1 MSVDVFDPS
10 MTDGELVSDEF
21 ELWSRLADEFQR
33 AESPNDLD
41 FSSEDIL
48 GCSSSIAK
56 PGWEKFT
63 ESLSVDEVIKL
74 IRLATLAEMRY
85 ASMQCG
91 AKSPVIKLVKI
102 LKSKSAFSDELQKW
116 IKSVTTN
123 RYLPHG
129 DLMDML

>member
-1 MSVDVFDPS
+1 
-10 MTDGELVSDEF
+10 MTNGELLPDEF
-21 ELWSRLADEFQR
+21 ELWSRLADEFQQ
-33 AESPNDLD
+33 AENHNELD
-41 FSSEDIL
+41 FASEDIL

-63 ESLSVDEVIKL
+63 ESLSVEEVIKL

>member
-1 MSVDVFDPS
+1 

-21 ELWSRLADEFQR
+21 ELWSQLADEFQLV
-33 AESPNDLD
+33 ENPNELD
-41 FSSEDIL
+41 FSTEDII

-63 ESLSVDEVIKL
+63 ESLRIDEVISL

-91 AKSPVIKLVKI
+91 AESPVIKLVKI
-102 LKSKSAFSDELQKW
+102 LKAKSAFSDELQKW

>member
-1 MSVDVFDPS
+1 MNSGALGP
-10 MTDGELVSDEF
+10 DEF
-21 ELWSRLADEFQR
+21 ELWVRLANEFER
-33 AESPNDLD
+33 VETPNELN
-41 FSSEDIL
+41 FSSEDML

-56 PGWEKFT
+56 PGWENFT
-63 ESLSVDEVIKL
+63 ESLSVDEVTKL

-91 AKSPVIKLVKI
+91 SNSPVVTLVKI
-102 LKSKSAFSDELQKW
+102 LKSRSAFSAELQKW

>member
-33 AESPNDLD
+33 AENPNELD
-41 FSSEDIL
+41 FSPEDIL

-56 PGWEKFT
+56 SGWEQFT
-63 ESLSVDEVIKL
+63 ESSSVDEVIRL

-102 LKSKSAFSDELQKW
+102 LKSKSAFSDELQQW

-123 RYLPHG
+123 RYLPYG

>member
-1 MSVDVFDPS
+1 MA
-10 MTDGELVSDEF
+10 DGELLSDEF

-33 AESPNDLD
+33 AENPNELD
-41 FSSEDIL
+41 FSPEDIL

-63 ESLSVDEVIKL
+63 QSSSVDDVIRL

-102 LKSKSAFSDELQKW
+102 LKSKAAFSDQLQQW

-123 RYLPHG
+123 RYLPYG

>member
-1 MSVDVFDPS
+1 
-10 MTDGELVSDEF
+10 MTNGELLPDEF

-33 AESPNDLD
+33 AENPNELD
-41 FSSEDIL
+41 FSPEDIL

-56 PGWEKFT
+56 SGWEQFT
-63 ESLSVDEVIKL
+63 ESSSVDEVIRL

>member
-1 MSVDVFDPS
+1 
-10 MTDGELVSDEF
+10 MTNGELLPDEF

-33 AESPNDLD
+33 AEDPNELD
-41 FSSEDIL
+41 FASEDIL
-48 GCSSSIAK
+48 CCSSSIAK

-63 ESLSVDEVIKL
+63 KSSSVDEVIRL

-102 LKSKSAFSDELQKW
+102 LKSKSAFSDELQQW

-123 RYLPHG
+123 RYLPYG

>member
-10 MTDGELVSDEF
+10 MTDGALASDEF
-21 ELWSRLADEFQR
+21 ELWSRLANEFER
-33 AESPNDLD
+33 AENPNELD

-56 PGWEKFT
+56 PGWENFT
-63 ESLSVDEVIKL
+63 ESLSVDEVTKL

-102 LKSKSAFSDELQKW
+102 LKSKTAFSAELQKW

>member
-1 MSVDVFDPS
+1 
-10 MTDGELVSDEF
+10 MTNGELLPAEF

-33 AESPNDLD
+33 AENPNELD
-41 FSSEDIL
+41 FASEDIL

-63 ESLSVDEVIKL
+63 ASLSVDEVTKL

-85 ASMQCG
+85 PSMQCG
-91 AKSPVIKLVKI
+91 SKSPVIQLVKI
-102 LKSKSAFSDELQKW
+102 LKSKSAFSDELQQW

-123 RYLPHG
+123 RYLPYG

>member
-1 MSVDVFDPS
+1 
-10 MTDGELVSDEF
+10 MTNGELLPDEF
-21 ELWSRLADEFQR
+21 ELWYRLADEFQR
-33 AESPNDLD
+33 AEKPDELD
-41 FSSEDIL
+41 FASEDIL

-63 ESLSVDEVIKL
+63 ESSSVDEVIRL

-102 LKSKSAFSDELQKW
+102 LKSKSAFSDELQQW

-123 RYLPHG
+123 RYLPYG

>member
-33 AESPNDLD
+33 AENPSELD

-48 GCSSSIAK
+48 SCSSSIAK

-63 ESLSVDEVIKL
+63 ESLSVDEVIRL

-102 LKSKSAFSDELQKW
+102 LKWALFKINRDEELEKLDQF
-116 IKSVTTN
+116 IKIVGQLLSN
-123 RYLPHG
+123 Q
-129 DLMDML
+129 

>member
-10 MTDGELVSDEF
+10 MTDGALVSDEF

-33 AESPNDLD
+33 AENPNELD

-56 PGWEKFT
+56 SGWEKFT
-63 ESLSVDEVIKL
+63 ESSSVDEVIKL
-74 IRLATLAEMRY
+74 IRLATLVEMRY

-91 AKSPVIKLVKI
+91 GKSPVIKLVKI
-102 LKSKSAFSDELQKW
+102 LKSRSAFSGELQKW

>member
-10 MTDGELVSDEF
+10 MTNGELLPDEF

-33 AESPNDLD
+33 AENPSELD
-41 FSSEDIL
+41 FSPEDIL

-63 ESLSVDEVIKL
+63 ELLSVDEVIKL
-74 IRLATLAEMRY
+74 IRLTTLAEMRY

-91 AKSPVIKLVKI
+91 ARSPVIKLVKI
-102 LKSKSAFSDELQKW
+102 LKSKSAFSDELQRW

-123 RYLPHG
+123 RYLPYG

>member
-1 MSVDVFDPS
+1 
-10 MTDGELVSDEF
+10 MTNGELLPDEF
-21 ELWSRLADEFQR
+21 ELWSRLADEYQL
-33 AESPNDLD
+33 AEDPNELD
-41 FSSEDIL
+41 FASEDIL

-56 PGWEKFT
+56 PGWDKFS
-63 ESLSVDEVIKL
+63 ELLSVDEVIRL

-116 IKSVTTN
+116 IKSITTN

>member
-10 MTDGELVSDEF
+10 MTDGALTSDEF
-21 ELWSRLADEFQR
+21 ELWSRLANEFER
-33 AESPNDLD
+33 AENPYELD
-41 FSSEDIL
+41 FSSEDVL

-56 PGWEKFT
+56 PGWERFT
-63 ESLSVDEVIKL
+63 ESLSVDEMIRL

-85 ASMQCG
+85 AAMQCG

-102 LKSKSAFSDELQKW
+102 LKSKSAFSDELQEW

-123 RYLPHG
+123 RYLPYG

>member
-1 MSVDVFDPS
+1 MA
-10 MTDGELVSDEF
+10 DGELVSDEF
-21 ELWSRLADEFQR
+21 ELWSRLANKFQR
-33 AESPNDLD
+33 AENPNELD

-48 GCSSSIAK
+48 GCSLSIAK
-56 PGWEKFT
+56 PGWEKFA
-63 ESLSVDEVIKL
+63 ESLSVDEVIRL

-102 LKSKSAFSDELQKW
+102 LKSKSAFSDELQQW

-123 RYLPHG
+123 RYLPYG

>member
-1 MSVDVFDPS
+1 
-10 MTDGELVSDEF
+10 MTNGELLPDEF
-21 ELWSRLADEFQR
+21 ELWSRLADEFKR
-33 AESPNDLD
+33 AENPNELD
-41 FSSEDIL
+41 FASEDIL

-63 ESLSVDEVIKL
+63 ESLGVDEVIRL

-102 LKSKSAFSDELQKW
+102 LRSQSAFSDELQQW

-123 RYLPHG
+123 RYLPYG